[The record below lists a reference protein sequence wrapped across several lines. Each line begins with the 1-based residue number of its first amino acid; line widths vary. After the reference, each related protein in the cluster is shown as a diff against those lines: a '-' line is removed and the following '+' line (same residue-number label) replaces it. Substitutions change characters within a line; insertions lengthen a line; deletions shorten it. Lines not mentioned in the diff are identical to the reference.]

1 MREDGDGDGE
11 RKGDEREGGVK
22 GVRWDKGRE
31 ESREG
36 ERGKKRWEIGGEKRR
51 WGREQQHG
59 QDVLLSPEPSDEN
72 PPKV

>member
-36 ERGKKRWEIGGEKRR
+36 ESRAI
-51 WGREQQHG
+51 
-59 QDVLLSPEPSDEN
+59 
-72 PPKV
+72 KV